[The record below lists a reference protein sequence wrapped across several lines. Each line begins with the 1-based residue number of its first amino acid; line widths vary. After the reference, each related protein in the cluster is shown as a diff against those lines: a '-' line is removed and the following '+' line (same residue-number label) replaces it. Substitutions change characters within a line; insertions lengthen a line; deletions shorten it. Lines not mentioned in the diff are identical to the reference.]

1 MINISRNTDL
11 LARFACLFAGALWGL
26 FWIPLRAI
34 AETGIHGLW
43 ASVVWFSVPTCCL
56 LPVIFWRWRHI
67 LVGGWSLQITAFTA
81 GLALTLYTFS
91 FIYTEVVRAMI
102 LFYLTPVW
110 STILARMILGDVITG
125 LRLLAMSLAI
135 AGMLIIFGLGIKF
148 PIPKNIGDWLGLAS
162 GVVWAI
168 AAVKLRQSDKIAAI
182 DLTCGFFGWSMLA
195 AVSASLVL
203 VPETMPSSAEITPLL
218 FWMVPIIVLLV
229 IPGALAS
236 LWGPKFLNPG
246 LVGLLFMT
254 EIIFGSISAALFAG
268 EPFGS
273 REISGIL
280 LIASASLLEPVS
292 DLLRAR
298 RAASPFI

>member
-1 MINISRNTDL
+1 MKNISKNTDL

-43 ASVVWFSVPTCCL
+43 APVVWFSVPTCCL
-56 LPVIFWRWRHI
+56 VPVMIWRWRNI
-67 LVGGWSLQITAFTA
+67 KAGGWNLQITAFTA

-91 FIYTEVVRAMI
+91 FIYTEVVRAML

-110 STILARMILGDVITG
+110 STILARVILGDAITG

-135 AGMLIIFGLGIKF
+135 AGMLIIFGLGINF

-168 AAVKLRQSDKIAAI
+168 AAVKLRQSDAYAAI
-182 DLTCGFFGWSMLA
+182 DLTCGFFGWSMFIALL
-195 AVSASLVL
+195 ASLVL
-203 VPETMPSSAEITPLL
+203 VPGAMPSPVKIITLL
-218 FWMVPIIVLLV
+218 TWMMPIIVLLV
-229 IPGALAS
+229 IPGAVAS

-273 REISGIL
+273 REITGIL
-280 LIASASLLEPVS
+280 LISSASLLEPVM

-298 RAASPFI
+298 RASSRFT